1 MDIAVLKSR
10 KKEKSVLLPIN
21 ELTPNPMQPRRK
33 FDSEE
38 LISLC
43 ESIKVYGV
51 IQPVAVK
58 KIENLPFPMP
68 KTKAKYEIIAG
79 ERRWRASRMAGLTH
93 IPCVIFDADRNDSA
107 MMALVENVQR
117 SDLSFFEEAL
127 AMQTLMVMTGK
138 SQTELAKS
146 LSISQ
151 STLSN
156 KIRLLRLS
164 ERERLMAMENGFSE
178 RHCRALVRLETEKE
192 RRPIM
197 LSIIMD
203 KLSAPETERLV
214 ESAIN
219 QKSDLKTERNT
230 PPKKKKVRR
239 KGVIKDLKILFNTI
253 ERSVALLSDS
263 GYDANWEKEE
273 SENHWEVKIKIS
285 RK

>member
-1 MDIAVLKSR
+1 
-10 KKEKSVLLPIN
+10 
-21 ELTPNPMQPRRK
+21 MQPRRK

-138 SQTELAKS
+138 SQTELARS

-230 PPKKKKVRR
+230 PPKKKTVRR